1 VKLKVLFAGV
11 IIAAMAA
18 PLGAQAQGIPGG
30 IAHGASEGW
39 RIAGPVGFVVGAP
52 VGGVIGGVEGLLGIG
67 PAYREPPPQAAPRRA
82 VRSKKS
88 RRTARTQYV
97 R

>member
-1 VKLKVLFAGV
+1 
-11 IIAAMAA
+11 MAV
-18 PLGAQAQGIPGG
+18 PLAAQAQGIPGG

-67 PAYREPPPQAAPRRA
+67 PAYREAPPQVAPRRV
-82 VRSKKS
+82 VRANARKN
-88 RRTARTQYV
+88 RRAARARYA

>member
-1 VKLKVLFAGV
+1 
-11 IIAAMAA
+11 
-18 PLGAQAQGIPGG
+18 
-30 IAHGASEGW
+30 
-39 RIAGPVGFVVGAP
+39 
-52 VGGVIGGVEGLLGIG
+52 VIGGVEGLLGIG